1 MINEQTKEEQIK
13 AHWSIRTCK
22 IVFYVTLVIVAID
35 LVASLLNNLVL
46 VVYAGAIS
54 EAVASMLMALLRS
67 SLWVFGTYKLKKAA
81 QADPTERKGT
91 IAAILLTVQVAIVLY
106 TLLKILNLN

>member
-1 MINEQTKEEQIK
+1 MINEQTTDEQTT

-22 IVFYVTLVIVAID
+22 VAFYIMLVIVAID

-91 IAAILLTVQVAIVLY
+91 IAAILLTVQVVIVFY
-106 TLLKILNLN
+106 TLLNILNLN